1 VLGFIARKRV
11 VSVWGQF
18 SGLLALTFAG
28 SVACAAVAYVSYRG
42 IAGTTG
48 GIVREIGAVLVPAA
62 LGGAVYLAVLL
73 AAQVPEIHV
82 IKNRVGA
89 RLPAR

>member
-11 VSVWGQF
+11 VSVWSQF
-18 SGLLALTFAG
+18 SGLLALTLAG

-42 IAGTTG
+42 IAGMPA
-48 GIVREIGAVLVPAA
+48 GIIREIGAVLVPAA
-62 LGGAVYLAVLL
+62 LGGAVYVAVLL
-73 AAQVPEIHV
+73 AARVPEIHV
-82 IKNRVGA
+82 IKSRVGA

>member
-1 VLGFIARKRV
+1 VVRV
-11 VSVWGQF
+11 WDQF
-18 SGLLALTFAG
+18 SGLLALAFAG
-28 SVACAAVAYVSYRG
+28 SFACAAVAYISYRG

-62 LGGAVYLAVLL
+62 LGGTVYLAVLL
-73 AAQVPEIHV
+73 VARVPEIHL
-82 IKNRVGA
+82 IKSRVGA